1 MSERDYLHTEDES
14 ADISATGVLLTLDTF
29 DRPFVAATLYHADA
43 NADYLVECS
52 DTNSNAD
59 ADWYTLADNDT
70 TQSFRFQG
78 TVPEKWVRIRCDTAA
93 AADDTAD
100 LSLTATK

>member
-1 MSERDYLHTEDES
+1 MDYLHTEDES
-14 ADISATGVLLTLDTF
+14 ADISAAGVLLTLDTR

-52 DTNSNAD
+52 DTDSDTD
-59 ADWYTLADNDT
+59 ADWHALADNDT

-78 TVPEKWVRIRCDTAA
+78 TVPDRYVRIRCDTAA
-93 AADDTAD
+93 AANDTAD
-100 LSLTATK
+100 LSITATK